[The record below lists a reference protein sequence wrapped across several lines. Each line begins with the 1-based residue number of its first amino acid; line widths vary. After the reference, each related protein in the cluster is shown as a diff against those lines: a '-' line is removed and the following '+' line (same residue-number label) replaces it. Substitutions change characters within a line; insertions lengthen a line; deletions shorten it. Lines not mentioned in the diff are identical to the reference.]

1 MSTSEH
7 SHDHH
12 HHHPHGADDGPIEQ
26 SGASDP
32 GTGKGGGG
40 NSVLW
45 MRAVLGGLLV
55 CIAAASACLIQVHAG
70 EAVVI
75 TRFGNPQR
83 TLTEPG
89 LGWRLPTP
97 FESANPVDLRLRT
110 TSSGL
115 QDVGTKDGLR
125 IIVQAYVGWQVKADP
140 TDIQRYVRAVRN
152 DPDEAAAQI
161 RSFIGSALETA
172 ASDFNLSNLINTDAS
187 KVKIDD
193 FESKVRDQIQDQLL
207 ATYGVNIVQLGIES
221 VTLPAVTFDA
231 TLDRMRA
238 ERQTIATE
246 RTAVGNRQAAEIRS
260 AAERDARIMDAD
272 ASVKASEIEADSTAK
287 AAEIYAKAYASAPQ
301 LYSLL
306 RSLDTLDTII
316 NSKTRL
322 ILRTDAAP
330 FSALIEGPKAI
341 RSNETSPGSEP

>member
-1 MSTSEH
+1 MLWVRAAV
-7 SHDHH
+7 
-12 HHHPHGADDGPIEQ
+12 GA
-26 SGASDP
+26 
-32 GTGKGGGG
+32 
-40 NSVLW
+40 
-45 MRAVLGGLLV
+45 LLV

-70 EAVVI
+70 EAVLI
-75 TRFGNPQR
+75 TRFGSPQR

-89 LGWRLPTP
+89 LGWRLPPP

-125 IIVQAYVGWQVKADP
+125 IIVQAYVGWQVKP
-140 TDIQRYVRAVRN
+140 NPSDIQRYVRAVRN

-161 RSFIGSALETA
+161 RSFVGSALETA
-172 ASDFNLSNLINTDAS
+172 AANFNLSNLINTDPS
-187 KVKIDD
+187 KVKINE
-193 FESKVRDQIQDQLL
+193 FEDNVRKQIQEQLL
-207 ATYGVNIVQLGIES
+207 ATYGVSIAQLGIES
-221 VTLPAVTFDA
+221 VTLPEVTFNA
-231 TLDRMRA
+231 TIERMRA

-260 AAERDARIMDAD
+260 SAERDARIIEAN
-272 ASVKASEIEADSTAK
+272 ASVKAAEIEADSTAK

-301 LYSLL
+301 LYNLL

-330 FSALIEGPKAI
+330 FSSLVDGPKAI
-341 RSNETSPGSEP
+341 SPNENPPGGEP